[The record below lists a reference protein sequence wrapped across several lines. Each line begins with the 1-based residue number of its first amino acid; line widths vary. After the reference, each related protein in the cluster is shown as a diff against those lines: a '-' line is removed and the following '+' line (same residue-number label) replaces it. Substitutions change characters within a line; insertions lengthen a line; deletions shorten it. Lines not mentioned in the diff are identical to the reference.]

1 MKEFKL
7 TKNDG
12 KKIRM
17 LITSMLLKN
26 WAHCNLSCSTW
37 DYKYEKRKEKNKKKS
52 LLGKFDINNLI

>member
-37 DYKYEKRKEKNKKKS
+37 DFITRKERKRIRKRVC
-52 LLGKFDINNLI
+52 LGNLISIT